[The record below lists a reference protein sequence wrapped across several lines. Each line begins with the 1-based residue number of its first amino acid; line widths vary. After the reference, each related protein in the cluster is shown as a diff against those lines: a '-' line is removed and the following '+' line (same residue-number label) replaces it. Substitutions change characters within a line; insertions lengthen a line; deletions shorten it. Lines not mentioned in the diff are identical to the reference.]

1 MSTKAAIFERLIRK
15 TTDKPDVEE
24 PKSTD
29 QDALARAEMCG
40 ENPIDHMVISSA
52 VPIKPSLKSCL

>member
-40 ENPIDHMVISSA
+40 ENPAHMVISSA
-52 VPIKPSLKSCL
+52 VPIKPFLKSCL